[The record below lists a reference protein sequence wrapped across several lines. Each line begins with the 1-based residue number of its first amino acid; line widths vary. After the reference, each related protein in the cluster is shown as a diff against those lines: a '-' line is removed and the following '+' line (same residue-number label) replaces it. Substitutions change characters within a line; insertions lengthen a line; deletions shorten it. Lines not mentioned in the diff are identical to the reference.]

1 MSFIKNLFS
10 REETFHLPELR
21 YGRFSDHHS
30 TEIKSHLWDEAVLHF
45 EKKAYIKSYACML
58 EYLCIEKENNV
69 KFTEKLN
76 LRLKFEIIH
85 GSKVISGIANQ
96 DGFYASAKLVK
107 LTKYDENLF
116 ESLLKEN
123 YHLRYTKFA
132 LDDEDHLIL
141 IFFTAHVNASPQFL
155 YRGLRELALLS
166 DTRDDIIIADY
177 DFASP
182 VNMEV
187 IRKPSKVEVDLK
199 FNYFNDI
206 IQEVKSIFSIE
217 RLSKKDHPGIYAY
230 VLLAA
235 VFKLDYLVKP
245 EGKILETIIEVHRIF
260 FHTPFSIDK
269 KIDLMYQQLLQLT
282 NYDRRQFENEIYD
295 TISTFGIL
303 QHCNREKIIDILNG
317 ELHQAE
323 WYITNGYPQE
333 AKAITDYAVGYLL
346 YSFEIS
352 DEFRHWL
359 HLYYEISEHRF
370 FSKMGVK
377 FTASDGVTLKKK
389 TILKRIDEIK
399 NTLPKTENEF
409 QKAVNL
415 NYENVESFVYSY
427 ISCIVKNKK

>member
-1 MSFIKNLFS
+1 
-10 REETFHLPELR
+10 
-21 YGRFSDHHS
+21 
-30 TEIKSHLWDEAVLHF
+30 
-45 EKKAYIKSYACML
+45 
-58 EYLCIEKENNV
+58 
-69 KFTEKLN
+69 
-76 LRLKFEIIH
+76 
-85 GSKVISGIANQ
+85 VISGIANQ

-107 LTKYDENLF
+107 LTQYDEQLF

-132 LDDEDHLIL
+132 LDEEDHLIL

-177 DFASP
+177 DFAIP

-187 IRKPSKVEVDLK
+187 IRKASKVELDLK

-206 IQEVKSIFSIE
+206 LQEVKNIFDVE
-217 RLSKKDHPGIYAY
+217 KLSKKDHPGIYAY

-260 FHTPFSIDK
+260 YHTPFLIDK
-269 KIDLMYQQLLQLT
+269 KIELMYQQFLRLT
-282 NYDRRQFENEIYD
+282 DYDRKRFEIEIYD

-303 QHCNREKIIDILNG
+303 QHCNREKIIDILYG

-323 WYITNGYPQE
+323 WYITNGYPEQ

-352 DEFRHWL
+352 EEFRPWL
-359 HLYYEISEHRF
+359 HLYYEITEHRF
-370 FSKMGVK
+370 FSKMGFK
-377 FTASDGVTLKKK
+377 FKSSDGVSLKKK

-409 QKAVNL
+409 QKSVNL
-415 NYENVESFVYSY
+415 KYESVEEFAFSY
-427 ISCIVKNKK
+427 LSCIVKNKK